1 MELATLSSGG
11 RMELATPLKTRPASV
26 NYRILQPMKIRHSL
40 FALVLLPACQTTAP
54 TTTPTRKPNIVLI
67 VADDLGYGDLGS
79 YGQKLIQT
87 PHLDRMATEGMRFT
101 DFYAGSPV
109 CAPSRCTLVT
119 GKHPGHAYVRDNW
132 EAGGWGEHDKEGQT
146 PLLPDTPTIGRAL
159 QQAGYKT
166 ACIGKW
172 GLGGPGSTG
181 APNKQGFDHFY
192 GYLCQRQ
199 AHNFYPT
206 HLWDDDQRVELEGNV
221 WKNLTGPHYAHDMMT
236 EDALQWTGEQGD
248 NPFFLLL
255 TYTVPHLALQVPEDS
270 MAPYI
275 GEWDD
280 PPYDGKRGY
289 LPHPTPRAA
298 YAGMI
303 SRMDRDVGRLLD
315 QLKEMGVDEDTLVLF
330 TSDNGATYDIG
341 GAHSEFFES
350 NGELR
355 GAKGSVYEG
364 GLRVPLIARWPGNIE
379 GGGVSDAVGAFWDLM
394 PTLLEAADTEAL
406 AAAKDLDGDSFLS
419 VLRGADPDPNRT
431 LYWEFPGYG
440 NQQALRQGDWMLVR
454 RQLGKKAKTT
464 TELFNLAVDLSQE
477 HDVAA
482 DHPDRVEAMLIRMAQ
497 EHTPSIKFPLRGI
510 DTPAE

>member
-1 MELATLSSGG
+1 MQSYLAPLCLVFLSSCLSSSVAD
-11 RMELATPLKTRPASV
+11 EPA
-26 NYRILQPMKIRHSL
+26 
-40 FALVLLPACQTTAP
+40 
-54 TTTPTRKPNIVLI
+54 RKPNIVLI

-87 PHLDRMATEGMRFT
+87 PHLDRLAAEGLRFT

-109 CAPSRCTLVT
+109 CAPSRCTLMT

-132 EAGGWGEHDKEGQT
+132 EAGGWKEHDAEGQL
-146 PLLPDTPTIGRAL
+146 PLLPGTETLGRIL
-159 QQAGYKT
+159 QDAGYKT

-172 GLGGPGSTG
+172 GLGGPDSTG

-221 WKNLTGPHYAHDMMT
+221 WKNLTGPHYAHDLMT
-236 EDALQWTGEQGD
+236 EDALQWTKSQGED
-248 NPFFLLL
+248 PFFLLL

-270 MAPYI
+270 MEPYI

-303 SRMDRDVGRLLD
+303 SRMDRDVGRLMA
-315 QLKEMGVDEDTLVLF
+315 QLEEMGVGEDTLVMF

-364 GLRVPLIARWPGNIE
+364 GMRVPLIARWPGKVPAGE
-379 GGGVSDAVGAFWDLM
+379 VTTAMGAFWDFM
-394 PTLLEAADTEAL
+394 PTLAEVSGAETTEES
-406 AAAKDLDGDSFLS
+406 DGMSLMP
-419 VLRGADPDPNRT
+419 VLQGEVAPKGRT
-431 LYWEFPGYG
+431 LYWEFPSYG
-440 NQQALRQGDWMLVR
+440 HQQALRQGDWMLVR
-454 RQLGKKAKTT
+454 RFLGNKKKTS
-464 TELFNLAVDLSQE
+464 TELYNLAEDLSQKN
-477 HDVAA
+477 DLAA
-482 DHPDRVEAMLIRMAQ
+482 KHPELVERMLKRMESERV
-497 EHTPSIKFPLRGI
+497 PSTKFPLKGV
-510 DTPAE
+510 DVPAK